1 MDKISATI
9 ITRNEEH
16 NIERCLC
23 SLQGVVDEIIVVDS
37 HSDDH
42 TLDICR
48 KYGCKI
54 TSREFSGFGS
64 QRQYATGLTSNN
76 YILSIDADEVISEEM
91 REAILKLKEE
101 GFTHRVYSAEVIT
114 YFCGEPVHHSGWH
127 PNDEIRLFNKRYANW
142 NLHDLG
148 ERITF
153 SDSLIPQKIGG
164 NIHHYRCA
172 NLDELNHKL
181 QREASLRAKIIAS
194 KCKRILPTTPTWRSL
209 KEWLNCHFRQAAILD
224 GHKGRM
230 IANYRRLTA
239 YKAYKEARDIIKQ
252 RS

>member
-1 MDKISATI
+1 
-9 ITRNEEH
+9 
-16 NIERCLC
+16 
-23 SLQGVVDEIIVVDS
+23 
-37 HSDDH
+37 
-42 TLDICR
+42 
-48 KYGCKI
+48 
-54 TSREFSGFGS
+54 
-64 QRQYATGLTSNN
+64 
-76 YILSIDADEVISEEM
+76 
-91 REAILKLKEE
+91 
-101 GFTHRVYSAEVIT
+101 
-114 YFCGEPVHHSGWH
+114 
-127 PNDEIRLFNKRYANW
+127 
-142 NLHDLG
+142 LG